1 MTNFVEVANELSF
14 PEGPVALPDGSV
26 VVVEM
31 MKRCITRILPDL
43 TKQTVA
49 EIAGG
54 PNGLALGPDGA
65 LYLCNNG
72 GSFSKQVFNGITYPG
87 PFDPD
92 LYMGGRIQR
101 VDLDSGEV
109 TDLYTHCDG
118 HELRGP
124 NDIVFDAHGGMWFTE
139 HGIRHGRVFD
149 LTGIYYAKTDGS
161 MIREVVFPCQAPNG
175 IGLSPDGQ
183 TLYWAETFNGRVYQ
197 ATITDEGEISGFNSR
212 DPRSCLCGLPDLQY
226 LDSLAVDSDGNVC
239 VATLMNGGITVI
251 SPSGEILEHIA
262 TGDPITTN
270 ICFGGSDLRTA
281 YITLSGLGKLV
292 SMTWPR
298 PGLKLNF

>member
-31 MKRCITRILPDL
+31 MKRCITRIMPDL
-43 TKQTVA
+43 TKQVVA
-49 EIAGG
+49 EIDGG
-54 PNGLALGPDGA
+54 PNGLAIGPDGA

-72 GSFSKQVFNGITYPG
+72 GSFSKQIYNGVTYPG

-92 LYMGGRIQR
+92 LYIGGRIQR
-101 VDLDSGEV
+101 VDLSTGEV

-149 LTGIYYAKTDGS
+149 LTGIY
-161 MIREVVFPCQAPNG
+161 
-175 IGLSPDGQ
+175 
-183 TLYWAETFNGRVYQ
+183 
-197 ATITDEGEISGFNSR
+197 
-212 DPRSCLCGLPDLQY
+212 
-226 LDSLAVDSDGNVC
+226 
-239 VATLMNGGITVI
+239 
-251 SPSGEILEHIA
+251 
-262 TGDPITTN
+262 
-270 ICFGGSDLRTA
+270 
-281 YITLSGLGKLV
+281 
-292 SMTWPR
+292 
-298 PGLKLNF
+298 